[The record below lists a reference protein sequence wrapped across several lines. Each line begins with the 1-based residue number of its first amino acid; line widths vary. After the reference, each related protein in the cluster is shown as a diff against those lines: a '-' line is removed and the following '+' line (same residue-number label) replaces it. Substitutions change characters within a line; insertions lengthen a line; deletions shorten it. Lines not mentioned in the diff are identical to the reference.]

1 MTISAHWAFD
11 PAGLQGRHCIH
22 GDNDCGDRYIG
33 RHAARR
39 TAHADRQQPSAPGWR
54 GECRAN
60 AAVLEC
66 GPKAA
71 PNAEV
76 CSGFPA
82 YRESRIQVIRRLRVM
97 LDVEKLKSEI
107 AKEHLAKK

>member
-1 MTISAHWAFD
+1 
-11 PAGLQGRHCIH
+11 
-22 GDNDCGDRYIG
+22 
-33 RHAARR
+33 
-39 TAHADRQQPSAPGWR
+39 
-54 GECRAN
+54 
-60 AAVLEC
+60 LEC